1 MIVTEEDPA
10 GETDKG
16 DQTDIISLDFLRVFH
31 KIQHEHLLM
40 KLDFYG
46 IRGMTKRWARGF
58 FSMVFQQVVV
68 EDDQSYTDSITSG
81 LPQGLVLGPF
91 LFLIYINNPGDG
103 IN

>member
-16 DQTDIISLDFLRVFH
+16 DQTDIIPLDFLKVFD

-81 LPQGLVLGPF
+81 VPQGLVLGPF